1 MQPLRS
7 KNSWNAKGE
16 NLTAQQTKIL
26 AHIAV
31 GATDEEI
38 AEKLCISTQVV
49 RMEIDSILKKIN
61 APNLIQAVLWAALR
75 LQGLKD

>member
-1 MQPLRS
+1 MELERS
-7 KNSWNAKGE
+7 NNSLNAEGK

-38 AEKLCISTQVV
+38 AEKLRISPHVIQTD
-49 RMEIDSILKKIN
+49 IDNIIAKIK
-61 APNLIQAVLWAALR
+61 APNRFQAALWAATNL
-75 LQGLKD
+75 

>member
-1 MQPLRS
+1 MQSERS
-7 KNSWNAKGE
+7 KKSRNAEGE

-38 AEKLCISTQVV
+38 AEKLRISPHDIKIDIDDILAKIQV
-49 RMEIDSILKKIN
+49 
-61 APNLIQAVLWAALR
+61 PNRLQAALWAATNL
-75 LQGLKD
+75 